1 MKQIAIF
8 LILSSILLGCSDPY
22 LKNFETVGTN
32 NSPEGALDFC
42 EYKDGV
48 LSAKGWSADKEDNAP
63 VEKVMIYIDNK
74 ALGKV
79 TKKGIERE
87 DVVKFYN
94 NPAWIRSGWEIEA
107 NVPLTKGK
115 HMAFAVSY
123 DKAEAFSKTAEKE
136 FTIK

>member
-1 MKQIAIF
+1 MKPIAIF
-8 LILSSILLGCSDPY
+8 LILSSILLGCSDAY
-22 LKNFETVGTN
+22 LKNFETSGIN
-32 NSPEGALDFC
+32 NSPEGALDFS

-48 LSAKGWSADKEDNAP
+48 ITAKGWSADKEDGAP
-63 VEKVMIYIDNK
+63 IEKVMIYVDNK
-74 ALGKV
+74 VLGKV

-94 NPAWIRSGWEIEA
+94 KPAWIRSGWEIEA
-107 NVPLTKGK
+107 IVPLTKGK
-115 HMAFAVSY
+115 HMIFAVSY